1 MRDSTAV
8 DVPEPLPAQ
17 PAVKAEKKPSKGL
30 LFFYRSGERID
41 RFLLNGL
48 DTNFIALPEHSWRL
62 AYTNAMIGVNSI
74 FASHSSPNFTLSL
87 VNKTTPSVDLGF
99 YAGYRGFGFGY
110 SWDAIHAYAQR
121 LSFSLGSKSLGL
133 DFSIQ
138 TSTNIQTTINANNV
152 ISQDLGKG
160 NIIITNASLNLWYAL
175 NSAHYSHQAAV
186 KQSYIQKKTAGS
198 LLLHLSYMSSQV
210 SIRDTLRVDGT
221 HQPVLSLLMSNTTAI
236 QTRQVA
242 IGIGY
247 GINYTPNKGK
257 VILHASAAAMLVT
270 YSINHISF
278 FMPDSIATELPG
290 EPMYAMPSA
299 TPVHITGNMRAA
311 VSWEINKWVHL
322 NAYATAEHMRFRSTV
337 TMHENSLSLSNWN
350 WKVQVTVGVRFGAGK
365 DRVQRALEAGN
376 ANDNLGS
383 HRAPRPNKLPKW
395 INEFFFSP
403 RF

>member
-1 MRDSTAV
+1 
-8 DVPEPLPAQ
+8 
-17 PAVKAEKKPSKGL
+17 
-30 LFFYRSGERID
+30 
-41 RFLLNGL
+41 
-48 DTNFIALPEHSWRL
+48 
-62 AYTNAMIGVNSI
+62 
-74 FASHSSPNFTLSL
+74 
-87 VNKTTPSVDLGF
+87 
-99 YAGYRGFGFGY
+99 
-110 SWDAIHAYAQR
+110 
-121 LSFSLGSKSLGL
+121 
-133 DFSIQ
+133 
-138 TSTNIQTTINANNV
+138 
-152 ISQDLGKG
+152 
-160 NIIITNASLNLWYAL
+160 
-175 NSAHYSHQAAV
+175 
-186 KQSYIQKKTAGS
+186 
-198 LLLHLSYMSSQV
+198 
-210 SIRDTLRVDGT
+210 
-221 HQPVLSLLMSNTTAI
+221 MSNTTAI

-278 FMPDSIATELPG
+278 FVPDSIVTELPG
-290 EPMYAMPSA
+290 EPMYTMPSA

-322 NAYATAEHMRFRSTV
+322 NAYATVEHMRFRSTV

-350 WKVQVTVGVRFGAGK
+350 WKVQVAVGVRFGAGK

-383 HRAPRPNKLPKW
+383 IRAPRPNKLPKW